1 MPSDIVW
8 AMTGDQLKDIRRRLG
23 KGRHDFA
30 LLIGYTGSDRN
41 NDLRIRRLEAGDQVP
56 LYIGR
61 LAWLIWVDYAE
72 KGVLPFWPEYLHIEG
87 EKEPWM

>member
-1 MPSDIVW
+1 
-8 AMTGDQLKDIRRRLG
+8 MTGDQLKHIRYKLG

-41 NDLRIRRLEAGDQVP
+41 NDLRVRRLEAEDQVP

-61 LAWLIWVDYAE
+61 LAWIILEQYEETGD
-72 KGVLPFWPEYLHIEG
+72 LPHWPDHLHIEG
-87 EKEPWM
+87 EQEPWM